1 MSSPYHH
8 GDLRSALI
16 EAGMTMAR
24 VNGVSALGIRELAR
38 VVGVSPN
45 AAYRHFAGLRALVL
59 TVAQEAQHRL
69 SRAIL
74 DRMDAV
80 PGGAGPAER
89 ASAHLRAF
97 GLGYIHFAVT
107 EPGWFGLTCES
118 QEDPPDPGPPAAEPP
133 PPPPHQ
139 LLLDVLDAMVEAGVM
154 TPQGRVDAEWSCWS
168 AVYGFAMLAT
178 TGPLRAMPPDA
189 TARLADRVI
198 DTLLAGLR
206 T

>member
-1 MSSPYHH
+1 MSSHYHH

-24 VNGVSALGIRELAR
+24 AKGVGTLGIRELAR
-38 VVGVSPN
+38 AVGVSPN
-45 AAYRHFAGLRALVL
+45 AAYRHFASLRALVL

-80 PGGAGPAER
+80 PGEASQAER
-89 ASAHLRAF
+89 ASARLRAF
-97 GLGYIHFAVT
+97 GLAYIHFAVT
-107 EPGWFGLTCES
+107 EPGWFALTCES
-118 QEDPPDPGPPAAEPP
+118 QEDPPGPLATEPP

-139 LLLDVLDAMVEAGVM
+139 ILLDTLDAMVEARVM
-154 TPQGRVDAEWSCWS
+154 TPQGRVDVEWSCWS
-168 AVYGFAMLAT
+168 TVHGFAMLAT
-178 TGPLRAMPPDA
+178 AGPLQAMPPDA

-198 DTLLAGLR
+198 GTLLKGLQN
-206 T
+206 

>member
-1 MSSPYHH
+1 MSSHYHH

-16 EAGMTMAR
+16 ETGMTMAR
-24 VNGVSALGIRELAR
+24 TKGVSALGIRELAR
-38 VVGVSPN
+38 TVGVSPN
-45 AAYRHFAGLRALVL
+45 AAYRHFASLRSLVL

-80 PGGAGPAER
+80 PGQADPAGR
-89 ASAHLRAF
+89 ATAHLRAF

-107 EPGWFGLTCES
+107 EPGWFALACES
-118 QEDPPDPGPPAAEPP
+118 QEDPPDPGPPAAASPP
-133 PPPPHQ
+133 PSPHQ
-139 LLLDVLDAMVEAGVM
+139 LLLDALNAMVEARVM
-154 TPQGRVDAEWSCWS
+154 TPQGRRDAEWSCWS
-168 AVYGFAMLAT
+168 TVHGFAMLAT
-178 TGPLRAMPPDA
+178 AGPLQAMPPDA

-198 DTLLAGLR
+198 DTLLNGLQ